1 MTNPDAYS
9 KEYAPKAQAVI
20 KAAGGHR
27 IRNWRHGRSN
37 NRKVTVFDGEAPKRA
52 VVQVWDSMEK
62 GDFKRGELTRS
73 LLSSAK
79 LATSTRS
86 SAPSLLRACR
96 NNSTA
101 PRGPPIEAAPV
112 ASEQ

>member
-1 MTNPDAYS
+1 MGRPPSALSCRSGTA
-9 KEYAPKAQAVI
+9 
-20 KAAGGHR
+20 
-27 IRNWRHGRSN
+27 WRR
-37 NRKVTVFDGEAPKRA
+37 
-52 VVQVWDSMEK
+52 
-62 GDFKRGELTRS
+62 FKRGELTRS

-112 ASEQ
+112 ASELSSGIDGLGRHLLGCAYATSGALRVAEPQLPNPLPVIGHG